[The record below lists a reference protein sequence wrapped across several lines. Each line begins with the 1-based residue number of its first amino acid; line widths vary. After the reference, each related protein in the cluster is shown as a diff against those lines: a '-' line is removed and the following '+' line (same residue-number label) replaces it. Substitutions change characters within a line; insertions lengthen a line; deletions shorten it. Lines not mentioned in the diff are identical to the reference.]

1 MKTLVDEHLAKA
13 SSLSEI
19 NTHRLEEL
27 RHQWSSAVTIGL
39 AQPQGRESKLVA
51 KFHALAKRMQE
62 READYLRF
70 TVDERAPFDNNAAE
84 SQVRMVKVCRRYR
97 GAHGP
102 WPEPS
107 GSARCVLMWR
117 PRPST
122 VSACSMPW
130 SSWSRASA
138 GCPKLPE
145 PSPRHLNSYNSGS
158 FHRHRTIRRNH
169 IPTILDSPM

>member
-84 SQVRMVKVCRRYR
+84 RQVRMVKVRQKVSGCLRSLA
-97 GAHGP
+97 GAQWFCAVRSYTATATKHGIGMFDALVQP
-102 WPEPS
+102 AQGQCWMPE
-107 GSARCVLMWR
+107 
-117 PRPST
+117 T
-122 VSACSMPW
+122 V
-130 SSWSRASA
+130 
-138 GCPKLPE
+138 
-145 PSPRHLNSYNSGS
+145 
-158 FHRHRTIRRNH
+158 
-169 IPTILDSPM
+169 